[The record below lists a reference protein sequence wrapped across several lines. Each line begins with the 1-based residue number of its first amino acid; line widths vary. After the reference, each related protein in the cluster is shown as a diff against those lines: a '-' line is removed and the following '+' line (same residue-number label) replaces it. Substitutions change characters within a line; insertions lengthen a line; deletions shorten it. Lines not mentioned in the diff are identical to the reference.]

1 MDKVNFIGQ
10 MARIMRVNILRER
23 SMELV
28 SLFTRLGIIM
38 WVIGKMASKKVMAFF
53 TIPTKTN

>member
-1 MDKVNFIGQ
+1 MGKVNFIGR

-23 SMELV
+23 NMGSV
-28 SLFTRLGIIM
+28 SSFTRLGIIM
-38 WVIGKMASKKVMAFF
+38 RVIGKMASKKVTAFF